1 MKVRPKTRKATL
13 RRCAPDAPTAGRFKI
28 ERMRALFP
36 SYDRSRP
43 NLLPTE
49 GLLRLAKMK
58 AVVIMSERAEIAEGI
73 FRAHAVRHYRVK
85 PHQVTFDQRCLR
97 RIRNARL
104 SMTISSELVGET
116 ALDEEGQIW
125 ISGYSAMSF
134 ERLVGTLIHESLHGW
149 CRVRGKCMPISR
161 EHTCMERLGD
171 FCAEDWTTSVRI
183 RNATA
188 DVPMTVSY
196 FDVQSNRTCTIDT
209 IRPRSISTVN
219 APAGSELNVRSAGSL
234 DAPPQLLRTIV
245 VEDIERQEEVV
256 GKGKSEH
263 LIRPQSRPPSP
274 GTFSVDL

>member
-1 MKVRPKTRKATL
+1 MRVRPKTRKATL

-125 ISGYSAMSF
+125 ISGYSAMSTLADASSSK
-134 ERLVGTLIHESLHGW
+134 EKSGVLPNSVRLARRGTPGRASEKAW
-149 CRVRGKCMPISR
+149 YWSR
-161 EHTCMERLGD
+161 E
-171 FCAEDWTTSVRI
+171 V
-183 RNATA
+183 TA
-188 DVPMTVSY
+188 
-196 FDVQSNRTCTIDT
+196 
-209 IRPRSISTVN
+209 STKRAS
-219 APAGSELNVRSAGSL
+219 APAS
-234 DAPPQLLRTIV
+234 T
-245 VEDIERQEEVV
+245 
-256 GKGKSEH
+256 
-263 LIRPQSRPPSP
+263 
-274 GTFSVDL
+274 